1 MKSKVAYNLG
11 QCRTESPH
19 TIHQYEYKS
28 QRGRFPL
35 SRKVDRECEYVRT
48 NRNQNSYSQYQA
60 YGNPTGSQWQGCYYC
75 CRRSMS

>member
-1 MKSKVAYNLG
+1 MKLKVAYNPG
-11 QCRTESPH
+11 QYRTKSPH
-19 TIHQYEYKS
+19 TIHQRKYKS

-35 SRKVDRECEYVRT
+35 PRKVDRECEHAGT

-75 CRRSMS
+75 SRHPK